1 MDTLGANTFR
11 DDLTTFSL
19 GCIEIYKSQ
28 SRNCKKNTDDP
39 QNPNKKPTTYQRSG
53 NIPSGGN
60 RRISEPSN
68 PA

>member
-39 QNPNKKPTTYQRSG
+39 KIRTNSTTYQRSG
-53 NIPSGGN
+53 NIPSG
-60 RRISEPSN
+60 
-68 PA
+68 A